1 MQNSWLS
8 VMALALTLLVSTR
21 LDAQVLD
28 IPNAPDSLTRA
39 GNAIVLA
46 LPASGGY
53 EINRQPVSLEDLASQ
68 FRAIYQPRPRKVL
81 LVTWEPGRSER
92 EVAAVVR
99 LAQAQGVT
107 VYRALV
113 RSREI

>member
-1 MQNSWLS
+1 MNHSRLPAI
-8 VMALALTLLVSTR
+8 ALALTLAVATR
-21 LDAQVLD
+21 LSAQTLD
-28 IPNAPDSLTRA
+28 IPHAPDSLTRA

-53 EINRQPVSLEDLASQ
+53 EINRQPVPLEDLASQ

-81 LVTWEPGRSER
+81 LVAWEAGRSER

-107 VYRALV
+107 VYRAPV